1 MSNSFAS
8 NLKKLRAEHGLS
20 QLECA
25 ESLGIKRTTLANYEN
40 GVSEP
45 DIDKIK
51 EIANFFGKTL
61 DELMGG
67 KLKPSAKSTFSSVS
81 EPAMPGIPYF
91 NTESSASDVEIF
103 NDIPEQI
110 AAKISIPGF
119 EDCEAALPIF
129 GHSMYPTYENGCIVL
144 CKRIR
149 DLDVISYGEVYLLV
163 TAEQRLLKRV
173 QKSQMKDNVLL
184 VSDNDELRN
193 NGTRRYEPFDLPKKK
208 IKHLFIVKGSI
219 KRNQM

>member
-1 MSNSFAS
+1 MANSFAT
-8 NLKKLRAEHGLS
+8 NLKKLRAEKGLS
-20 QLECA
+20 QQECA
-25 ESLGIKRTTLANYEN
+25 DSLGIKRTTLANYEN

-51 EIANFFGKTL
+51 EIANFFGKSL
-61 DELMGG
+61 DEMMGG
-67 KLKPSAKSTFSSVS
+67 KIKPSTKHSSFA
-81 EPAMPGIPYF
+81 EPAETGIPYY
-91 NTESSASDVEIF
+91 NISTSASDVEIF
-103 NDIPEQI
+103 NDTPEQI

-119 EDCEAALPIF
+119 EDCEAALPVF

-144 CKRIR
+144 CKRIK
-149 DLDVISYGEVYLLV
+149 DLDVISYGEVYLIV

-173 QKSQMKDNVLL
+173 QKATQKDSVLL

-193 NGTRRYEPFDLPKKK
+193 NGTRKYEPFDLPKKK
-208 IKHLFIVKGSI
+208 IKHFFIVKGSI

>member
-1 MSNSFAS
+1 MANSFAI
-8 NLKKLRAEHGLS
+8 NLKKLRTDKGLS
-20 QLECA
+20 QQECA
-25 ESLGIKRTTLANYEN
+25 DSLGIKRTTLANYEN

-51 EIANFFGKTL
+51 EIANFFGKSL
-61 DELMGG
+61 DDMMGA
-67 KLKPSAKSTFSSVS
+67 KLRSNAKTPSVVA
-81 EPAMPGIPYF
+81 EPVPGIPYY
-91 NTESSASDVEIF
+91 NIETAASDVEIF
-103 NDIPEQI
+103 NDTPEQI

-144 CKRIR
+144 CKRIK
-149 DLDVISYGEVYLLV
+149 DLEVISYGEVYLIV
-163 TAEQRLLKRV
+163 TAEQRLLKRI
-173 QKSQMKDNVLL
+173 QKSTLKDTVLL

>member
-1 MSNSFAS
+1 MANSFAI
-8 NLKKLRAEHGLS
+8 NLKKLRAEKGFS
-20 QLECA
+20 QQECA
-25 ESLGIKRTTLANYEN
+25 DSLGIKRTTLANYEN

-61 DELMGG
+61 DEMMGG
-67 KLKPSAKSTFSSVS
+67 KIRAGAKSSVS
-81 EPAMPGIPYF
+81 NLAEPNGTGIPYY
-91 NTESSASDVEIF
+91 NIETAAGDVEIF
-103 NDIPEQI
+103 NDTPEQI

-144 CKRIR
+144 CKRIK
-149 DLDVISYGEVYLLV
+149 DLEVISYGEVYLIV
-163 TAEQRLLKRV
+163 TAEQRLLKRI
-173 QKSQMKDNVLL
+173 QKSTLKDAVLL
-184 VSDNDELRN
+184 VSDNDEIRN

>member
-1 MSNSFAS
+1 MANSFAI
-8 NLKKLRAEHGLS
+8 NLKKLRAEKGFS
-20 QLECA
+20 QQECA
-25 ESLGIKRTTLANYEN
+25 DSLGIKRTTLANYEN

-61 DELMGG
+61 DEMMGG
-67 KLKPSAKSTFSSVS
+67 KIRAGAKSSISTLV
-81 EPAMPGIPYF
+81 EPNGTGIPYY
-91 NTESSASDVEIF
+91 NIETAAGDVEIF
-103 NDIPEQI
+103 NDTPEQI

-144 CKRIR
+144 CKRIK
-149 DLDVISYGEVYLLV
+149 DLDVISYGEVYLIV
-163 TAEQRLLKRV
+163 TTEQRLLKRI
-173 QKSQMKDNVLL
+173 QKSTLKDAVLL
-184 VSDNDELRN
+184 VSDNDEIRN

>member
-1 MSNSFAS
+1 MSNSFAT
-8 NLKKLRAEHGLS
+8 NLKKLRTDKGFS
-20 QLECA
+20 QQECA
-25 ESLGIKRTTLANYEN
+25 DSLGIKRTTLANYEN

-61 DELMGG
+61 DEIMGG
-67 KLKPSAKSTFSSVS
+67 KLKGNAKASSVVA
-81 EPAMPGIPYF
+81 EPSVAGIPYY
-91 NTESSASDVEIF
+91 NIETAASDVEIF
-103 NDIPEQI
+103 NDTPEQI

-144 CKRIR
+144 CKRIK
-149 DLDVISYGEVYLLV
+149 DLDVISYGEVYLIV

-173 QKSQMKDNVLL
+173 QKSTLKDTVLL